1 MRQTSRHTDEINDA
15 NWGTTKIIFKG
26 GTATETTN
34 HAKGEFTD
42 DFAYKIDGDTVT
54 FQRHNGERF
63 VMRWVIKGD
72 QADIHPGRLPRCR
85 PYPLRDQAVHAS
97 TVSL

>member
-1 MRQTSRHTDEINDA
+1 VRQTPRHTDEINDA

-42 DFAYKIDGDTVT
+42 DFAVG
-54 FQRHNGERF
+54 G
-63 VMRWVIKGD
+63 
-72 QADIHPGRLPRCR
+72 PGPAL
-85 PYPLRDQAVHAS
+85 AS
-97 TVSL
+97 PSA

>member
-1 MRQTSRHTDEINDA
+1 MRQTPRHTDEINDA

-42 DFAYKIDGDTVT
+42 DFAVG
-54 FQRHNGERF
+54 G
-63 VMRWVIKGD
+63 
-72 QADIHPGRLPRCR
+72 PGPAL
-85 PYPLRDQAVHAS
+85 AS
-97 TVSL
+97 PSA